1 MFVFLRMQALKIL
14 AIFNA
19 CILRETLIPLHTL
32 SGRGGMADAL
42 S

>member
-1 MFVFLRMQALKIL
+1 ML
-14 AIFNA
+14 AIDNT
-19 CILRETLIPLHTL
+19 CILSQTLIPLHTL